1 MKPLDFSMDKYYI
14 DVYKIYL
21 LRSGYLKKK
30 QTFSDAH
37 CLKYVRIMI
46 FFDPYFYKTGL

>member
-1 MKPLDFSMDKYYI
+1 MDSI
-14 DVYKIYL
+14 SRSTLIYL
-21 LRSGYLKKK
+21 DGKSEKK
-30 QTFSDAH
+30 QTFSDDH